1 MQTYS
6 SRALR
11 VRHAWLLAF
20 AVAAGGCGASVAPEE
35 LMTAREALAR
45 AQQSPAAKLAPV
57 QVEEA
62 RQALSDADAA
72 FEAGDDEQLI
82 KDKSYIAQR
91 KAEIAIATGN
101 MEQAKRQLDEVAR
114 QSRDFRD
121 ELLTK
126 TEKELEAE
134 RREKEKTKEAVAKTQ
149 AELEKER
156 AARLSVE
163 KKLSAAL
170 RSLDEVA
177 KVKEETRGVVITLS
191 GSVLFAT
198 GRYQLLPIARDR
210 LDEVAN
216 ALKDQGFK
224 QIVVEGH
231 TDSVGSSSKN
241 QELSLQRAQ
250 EVRSYLVSRGI
261 PSNKITAVGIGEDRP
276 IANNSTPEGRANN
289 RRVELIVTPE

>member
-1 MQTYS
+1 MQTS
-6 SRALR
+6 SSM
-11 VRHAWLLAF
+11 AF
-20 AVAAGGCGASVAPEE
+20 RIRCVWVAACAVAASACGASVAPEE
-35 LMTAREALAR
+35 LITAREALAR
-45 AQQSPAAKLAPV
+45 AQQSPAGQLAPV

-62 RQALSDADAA
+62 RQAVSDADAA
-72 FEAGDDEQLI
+72 FEGGDDDQLI
-82 KDKSYIAQR
+82 KDKAYIAQR

-114 QSRDFRD
+114 QSRDFRE

-126 TEKELEAE
+126 TEKQLEAE
-134 RREKEKTKEAVAKTQ
+134 RREKEKSKEAVAKTK

-156 AARLSVE
+156 SARLAIE

-177 KVKEETRGVVITLS
+177 QVKEETRGVVITLS

-198 GRYQLLPIARDR
+198 GKYQLLPIAKQR
-210 LDEVAN
+210 LDEVAK
-216 ALKDQGFK
+216 ALNDQGFK

-250 EVRSYLVSRGI
+250 EVRNYLVSRGV
-261 PSNKITAVGIGEDRP
+261 PSDKITAMGIGEDRA
-276 IANNSTPEGRANN
+276 IADNSTPEGRANN
-289 RRVELIVTPE
+289 RRVEIVVTPE